1 MEATNVRE
9 WPPRSVSNGPLCDI
23 RGSVLAVNS
32 RQVAQNQHPHFL
44 SNRERRE
51 RSMPDIHCSLTVA
64 APFRVGAATVRE
76 RWILTLLALDLTF
89 DEAANCL
96 FTQRAAL

>member
-1 MEATNVRE
+1 
-9 WPPRSVSNGPLCDI
+9 
-23 RGSVLAVNS
+23 
-32 RQVAQNQHPHFL
+32 
-44 SNRERRE
+44 
-51 RSMPDIHCSLTVA
+51 MPDIHCSLTVA